1 MGSGRLVR
9 HRRSSAESL
18 DLAALRRSVNG
29 LCGPDVVVRDVEL
42 AEDDFDARFSAMSRT
57 YRYTVLNRAVPDPFL
72 AATTWHVSTPLD
84 LAGMRLA
91 CDPFIGE
98 HDFSS
103 FCQRRWPDQTP
114 RCAPCSPLQWDDLG
128 DDLLRFEITANA
140 FCQQMVRAIVGT
152 LVEVGQGRK
161 HAGHIA
167 AILRA
172 RDRAFAGGLAPPHGL
187 LLWRV
192 DYPEPVPGWD
202 LPPAPDFVERVLR
215 VSLSPRGWQASPS
228 TPRVVRLCGPRGPSV
243 TPAREKVVS
252 CARTHRRPARSS
264 ATGTSSTRTG
274 SSSAGCAPR
283 SPACCAASTSRS
295 SPRTSTPATS

>member
-1 MGSGRLVR
+1 
-9 HRRSSAESL
+9 
-18 DLAALRRSVNG
+18 
-29 LCGPDVVVRDVEL
+29 
-42 AEDDFDARFSAMSRT
+42 MSRT

-103 FCQRRWPDQTP
+103 FCRKVAGQDAW
-114 RCAPCSPLQWDDLG
+114 CAPCSPLDWDDLG

-187 LLWRV
+187 SLWRV

-202 LPPAPDFVERVLR
+202 LPPGPGVRRGVLR
-215 VSLSPRGWQASPS
+215 VSLSGARLASEPLD
-228 TPRVVRLCGPRGPSV
+228 P
-243 TPAREKVVS
+243 
-252 CARTHRRPARSS
+252 
-264 ATGTSSTRTG
+264 
-274 SSSAGCAPR
+274 
-283 SPACCAASTSRS
+283 
-295 SPRTSTPATS
+295 